1 MCGNDKSF
9 YEYFLKLQF
18 FYCIAKRADIRCR
31 TTLEITAAELH
42 IRPLSQL
49 PLRQERT
56 SEQGAFVKAGGRR
69 TAALFLPTDYS
80 NISGIGKWE
89 FGKEGGRACRIR
101 RTQNHHKPY
110 NFDPSFANNI
120 FPSLSIPTFIND
132 NEFLVLENVWLAP
145 KGLREARR
153 EEVLLRHS
161 NLIDLYRCS
170 SSSSRPQPILNDEGD
185 GKGVDF
191 KMLVISWVN
200 FVFIN

>member
-1 MCGNDKSF
+1 MLRPAADARQP
-9 YEYFLKLQF
+9 YFSQQ
-18 FYCIAKRADIRCR
+18 
-31 TTLEITAAELH
+31 TTATSAELESGS
-42 IRPLSQL
+42 L
-49 PLRQERT
+49 ER
-56 SEQGAFVKAGGRR
+56 R
-69 TAALFLPTDYS
+69 
-80 NISGIGKWE
+80 
-89 FGKEGGRACRIR
+89 EGGRACRIR

-110 NFDPSFANNI
+110 HFDPSFANNI
-120 FPSLSIPTFIND
+120 FPYLSIPTFING